1 MASTE
6 NRFTVVVGIDFS
18 ETTDPTLDQ
27 AIELASQRG
36 DADIHVLFVED
47 ELTSPRVPAADP
59 ERAAQTTDILERVQR
74 KTSDRILAMAKRMPL
89 KLRHVIAHVRRGSP
103 PENIVQ
109 LAAHLDADL
118 IIIGTHGRR
127 GFERLLLGSVTE
139 RVLRIARCAV
149 WVVRPKD
156 HEGLGKVPEIEPP
169 CPDCVKT
176 RDETGGAELWCAR
189 HSEHHIRPHTYH
201 YVSDTG
207 FTTQRIATRSSE
219 TTPNQHHSR

>member
-6 NRFTVVVGIDFS
+6 SRFTVVVGIDFS
-18 ETTDPTLDQ
+18 ETTDQTLDQ
-27 AIELASQRG
+27 AIELAARRG
-36 DADIHVLFVED
+36 DADIHVLYVED
-47 ELTSPRVPAADP
+47 ELTSPWVPAAGL
-59 ERAAQTTDILERVQR
+59 ERAETATEVLERVQR
-74 KTSDRILAMAKRMPL
+74 KTSERIAHMAKRMAL

-103 PENIVQ
+103 AENIVQ

-127 GFERLLLGSVTE
+127 GIARLLLGSVAE

-156 HEGLGKVPEIEPP
+156 HEGIGKVPEIEPP

-176 RDETGGAELWCAR
+176 RQATDGAELWCAR
-189 HSEHHIRPHTYH
+189 HAEHHIRPHTYH
-201 YVSDTG
+201 YVTETG
-207 FTTQRIATRSSE
+207 FTTERIATRSGE
-219 TTPNQHHSR
+219 TTPNQQHTR